1 MKINWGTGLVIGM
14 VLFIGFI
21 MFFVITMTTD
31 DKYSHDLVAEDY
43 YKQEMQLQE
52 TIDAAT
58 NEAQLETPVTGRKT
72 EAGYELQFPETFD
85 PKEITGKVFLYRPS
99 GKHLDFDIPI
109 ALSTS
114 TLLIPDSRL
123 LDGRWNI
130 TVNWAY
136 QGNKYRFEKAITY

>member
-14 VLFIGFI
+14 VLFMGFI

-58 NEAQLETPVTGRKT
+58 NEAQLETPVTGSKT

-85 PKEITGKVFLYRPS
+85 PKEITYPENFI
-99 GKHLDFDIPI
+99 D
-109 ALSTS
+109 
-114 TLLIPDSRL
+114 
-123 LDGRWNI
+123 
-130 TVNWAY
+130 
-136 QGNKYRFEKAITY
+136 

>member
-58 NEAQLETPVTGRKT
+58 NEARLETPVTGSKI
-72 EAGYELQFPETFD
+72 EAGYALQFPETFD

-99 GKHLDFDIPI
+99 GKQLDFDMLI
-109 ALSTS
+109 ALSNS
-114 TLLIPDSRL
+114 TLLIPKRNRVTCCNRRGSFILCCD
-123 LDGRWNI
+123 WN
-130 TVNWAY
+130 W
-136 QGNKYRFEKAITY
+136 QSS

>member
-14 VLFIGFI
+14 VLFMGFI

-58 NEAQLETPVTGRKT
+58 NEARLETPVTGSKI
-72 EAGYELQFPETFD
+72 EAGYALQFPETFD

-130 TVNWAY
+130 TVNWEY
-136 QGNKYRFEKAITY
+136 QGKKYRFEKAITY